1 MEKPL
6 QTQLGL
12 FRGLV
17 KSQFSPISPNPQA
30 AFRPSS
36 SVFSISCE
44 WSASCTWELLRERYM
59 PSRNRRRDY
68 VLGSQ
73 KGVINMLNTILGA
86 RLSWHFANGW
96 IFEPAIVGPDIVDYT
111 LKEGPHAGRHAI
123 QHFYYQRVAPGV
135 ETTVWYE
142 ESGALVHIT
151 WYLETQTVHR
161 FAALPAWL
169 AEDMT
174 VYRGDNQD
182 PAFIEKIKKLISQR
196 QDYPRHI
203 LNDEGYFRVL

>member
-1 MEKPL
+1 MVRL
-6 QTQLGL
+6 LHL
-12 FRGLV
+12 
-17 KSQFSPISPNPQA
+17 
-30 AFRPSS
+30 
-36 SVFSISCE
+36 
-44 WSASCTWELLRERYM
+44 ELLRERYV
-59 PSRNRRRDY
+59 PSRNRRLDY

-151 WYLETQTVHR
+151 WYLETQTTHR

-182 PAFIEKIKKLISQR
+182 PAFIEKIRKLISQ
-196 QDYPRHI
+196 QEDWPRHI
-203 LNDEGYFRVL
+203 LNDDGYFKVI

>member
-1 MEKPL
+1 MKEKE
-6 QTQLGL
+6 
-12 FRGLV
+12 
-17 KSQFSPISPNPQA
+17 S
-30 AFRPSS
+30 
-36 SVFSISCE
+36 
-44 WSASCTWELLRERYM
+44 
-59 PSRNRRRDY
+59 
-68 VLGSQ
+68 
-73 KGVINMLNTILGA
+73 INMLDSILGA

-96 IFEPAIVGPDIVDYT
+96 VFEPAIVGPDVVEYT
-111 LKEGPHAGRHAI
+111 LTAGPHAGRHAI

-151 WYLETQTVHR
+151 WYLESQTVHR

-182 PAFIEKIKKLISQR
+182 PAFIAKIRKLSSQQ
-196 QDYPRHI
+196 QDWPRHI
-203 LNDEGYFRVL
+203 LNDDGYFRVI

>member
-1 MEKPL
+1 
-6 QTQLGL
+6 
-12 FRGLV
+12 V
-17 KSQFSPISPNPQA
+17 KSQFSPIPPNPQA
-30 AFRPSS
+30 AFRLSS
-36 SVFSISCE
+36 SVFSISCV
-44 WSASCTWELLRERYM
+44 WSASCTFAERDLTY
-59 PSRNRRRDY
+59 RLENRRLNY

-73 KGVINMLNTILGA
+73 KGAINLLNTILGA

-111 LKEGPHAGRHAI
+111 LKAGPHAGRHAI

-203 LNDEGYFRVL
+203 LNDEGYFRVI

>member
-6 QTQLGL
+6 QTL
-12 FRGLV
+12 FGFFPRAGEIAISANFT
-17 KSQFSPISPNPQA
+17 KSTGSFPRFFFCLFNLLRTA
-30 AFRPSS
+30 R
-36 SVFSISCE
+36 VLHL
-44 WSASCTWELLRERYM
+44 ELLRETLRTVSK
-59 PSRNRRRDY
+59 PTTH

-73 KGVINMLNTILGA
+73 KDVNNMLASILGA

-96 IFEPAIVGPDIVDYT
+96 VFEPAIVGPDIVDYT

-151 WYLETQTVHR
+151 WYLETQTTHR

-169 AEDMT
+169 AKDMT

-182 PAFIEKIKKLISQR
+182 PVFIEKIRKLTSTE
-196 QDYPRHI
+196 QDWPRHI
-203 LNDEGYFRVL
+203 LNDEGYFKVI